1 MTFFGGYTME
11 LNYSKNQI
19 ILYGKVCKLDTLI
32 NKLSSLSGEQVYHFL
47 IDRTTQLPRRINCMA
62 LISVLNNRIKFL
74 HSNSMPKDAFIKL
87 QYYASYSEQQLFM
100 LFQKICTEEDFISYR
115 KNLFSL
121 IIDNYQQ
128 LNLNDGEL
136 MYLKNLNKQSIGSF
150 PDYFNYI
157 TGACLEQPNTFDG
170 QDIDVLKNNLQYS
183 ASNQDVFDLAGKYGV
198 PLPTRLKREE
208 YLEFIFDYLKRKGN
222 YSEVVAS
229 DLNAMNITQ
238 ISTYARRTGIPM
250 QPNMSKTELITYL
263 FYFLGLCEIPTTS
276 MDEIKSSPKYEPLE
290 FRVDLQAIDSFGNG
304 EPKRVIYY
312 AGDHE
317 DSSIMADVIKEAS
330 QKPEEKVEEIEE
342 NTYQEPAPAP
352 KKEEVEETPVE
363 KIEEPV
369 EEAIEEKKDNL
380 EEVAPWKF
388 IGKKQ
393 QEQKVEEEAILAM
406 KAEEDLMAEDIINET
421 LAQIP
426 TKEVVEVEEPTI
438 EIDTNKVGQN
448 PEYGTG
454 KIEALANSKGH
465 MVALSISIGLAAIAM
480 VAILLFMLVL

>member
-1 MTFFGGYTME
+1 ME

-100 LFQKICTEEDFISYR
+100 LFQKICTEEDFVSYR

-136 MYLKNLNKQSIGSF
+136 MYLKNLNKQPIGSF

-170 QDIDVLKNNLQYS
+170 QDIDVLKCNLQYS
-183 ASNQDVFDLAGKYGV
+183 ASNQDVFDLALKYGV

-290 FRVDLQAIDSFGNG
+290 FRVDLQAIDSFGKG

-317 DSSIMADVIKEAS
+317 DTSLMADVIKEAS
-330 QKPEEKVEEIEE
+330 LKLEEKE
-342 NTYQEPAPAP
+342 
-352 KKEEVEETPVE
+352 EETLENGNP
-363 KIEEPV
+363 EPV
-369 EEAIEEKKDNL
+369 EEAIEEPIQASPKEKIEETLEEEKEEKL
-380 EEVAPWKF
+380 EEVAPWKL

-393 QEQKVEEEAILAM
+393 QDQKALEEDILAM
-406 KAEEDLMAEDIINET
+406 KAEEELMAEDIINET

-426 TKEVVEVEEPTI
+426 TKEVVEIEEPTI

-448 PEYGTG
+448 PLYGTG
-454 KIEALANSKGH
+454 KIEALANSKSH
-465 MVALSISIGLAAIAM
+465 VVALSISIGLALVAM
-480 VAILLFMLVL
+480 VVILLFMLVL

>member
-1 MTFFGGYTME
+1 ME

-19 ILYGKVCKLDTLI
+19 ILYGKICKLDTLI

-47 IDRTTQLPRRINCMA
+47 IDRTTQLPRRIHCMA

-100 LFQKICTEEDFISYR
+100 LFQKICTEEDFVSYR

-136 MYLKNLNKQSIGSF
+136 MYLKNLNKQPIGSF

-170 QDIDVLKNNLQYS
+170 QDIDVLKCNLQYS
-183 ASNQDVFDLAGKYGV
+183 ASNQDVFDLALKYGV

-290 FRVDLQAIDSFGNG
+290 FRVDLQAIDSFGKG

-317 DSSIMADVIKEAS
+317 DTSLMADVIKEAS
-330 QKPEEKVEEIEE
+330 LKLEEKEEETLENSNQAPVDEAIEE
-342 NTYQEPAPAP
+342 PIQASP
-352 KKEEVEETPVE
+352 KE
-363 KIEEPV
+363 KIEETL
-369 EEAIEEKKDNL
+369 EEEKEEKL
-380 EEVAPWKF
+380 EEVAPWKL

-393 QEQKVEEEAILAM
+393 QDQKALEEDILAM
-406 KAEEDLMAEDIINET
+406 KAEEELMAEDIINET

-426 TKEVVEVEEPTI
+426 TKEVVEIEEPTI

-448 PEYGTG
+448 PLYGTG
-454 KIEALANSKGH
+454 KIEALANSKSH
-465 MVALSISIGLAAIAM
+465 VVALSISIGLALVAM
-480 VAILLFMLVL
+480 VVILLFMLVL

>member
-1 MTFFGGYTME
+1 ME

-32 NKLSSLSGEQVYHFL
+32 NKLSTLSGEQVYHFL
-47 IDRTTQLPRRINCMA
+47 IDRTTQLPRRIHCMA

-100 LFQKICTEEDFISYR
+100 LFQKICTEEDFVSYR

-136 MYLKNLNKQSIGSF
+136 MYLKNLNKQPIGSF

-170 QDIDVLKNNLQYS
+170 QDIDVLKCNLQYS
-183 ASNQDVFDLAGKYGV
+183 ASNQDVFDLALKYGV

-290 FRVDLQAIDSFGNG
+290 FRVDLQAIDSFGKG

-317 DSSIMADVIKEAS
+317 DTSLMADVIKEAS
-330 QKPEEKVEEIEE
+330 LRLEEKEEEPLENFNQAPVDEAIEE
-342 NTYQEPAPAP
+342 PIQASP
-352 KKEEVEETPVE
+352 KE
-363 KIEEPV
+363 KIEETL
-369 EEAIEEKKDNL
+369 EEEKEEKL
-380 EEVAPWKF
+380 EEVAPWKL

-393 QEQKVEEEAILAM
+393 QDQKALEEDILAM
-406 KAEEDLMAEDIINET
+406 KAEEELMAEDIINET

-426 TKEVVEVEEPTI
+426 TKEVVEIEEPTI

-448 PEYGTG
+448 PLYGTG
-454 KIEALANSKGH
+454 KIEALANSKSH
-465 MVALSISIGLAAIAM
+465 VVALSISIGLALVAM
-480 VAILLFMLVL
+480 VVILLFMLVL

>member
-1 MTFFGGYTME
+1 ME

-32 NKLSSLSGEQVYHFL
+32 NKLSTLSGEQVYHFL
-47 IDRTTQLPRRINCMA
+47 IDRTTQLPRRIHCMA

-100 LFQKICTEEDFISYR
+100 LFQKICTEEDFVSYR

-136 MYLKNLNKQSIGSF
+136 MYLKNLNKQPIGSF

-170 QDIDVLKNNLQYS
+170 QDIDVLKCNLQYS
-183 ASNQDVFDLAGKYGV
+183 ASNQDVFDLALKYGV

-290 FRVDLQAIDSFGNG
+290 FRVDLQAIDSFGKG

-317 DSSIMADVIKEAS
+317 DTSLMADVIKEAS
-330 QKPEEKVEEIEE
+330 LKLEEKE
-342 NTYQEPAPAP
+342 
-352 KKEEVEETPVE
+352 EETLENGNP
-363 KIEEPV
+363 EPV
-369 EEAIEEKKDNL
+369 EEAIEEPIQASPKEKIEETLEEEKEEKL
-380 EEVAPWKF
+380 EEVAPWKL

-393 QEQKVEEEAILAM
+393 QDQKALEEDILAM
-406 KAEEDLMAEDIINET
+406 KAEEELMAEDIINET

-426 TKEVVEVEEPTI
+426 TKEVVEIEEPTI

-448 PEYGTG
+448 PLYGTG
-454 KIEALANSKGH
+454 KIEALANSKSH
-465 MVALSISIGLAAIAM
+465 VVALSISIGLALVAM
-480 VAILLFMLVL
+480 VVILLFMLVL

>member
-100 LFQKICTEEDFISYR
+100 LFQKICTEEDFVSYR

-136 MYLKNLNKQSIGSF
+136 MYLKNLNKQPIGSF

-170 QDIDVLKNNLQYS
+170 QDIDVLKCNLQYS
-183 ASNQDVFDLAGKYGV
+183 ASNQDVFDLAQKYGV

-290 FRVDLQAIDSFGNG
+290 FRVDLQAIDSFGKG

-317 DSSIMADVIKEAS
+317 DTSIMADVIKEAS
-330 QKPEEKVEEIEE
+330 LRLEEKEEETLENSNPEPVDEAIEE
-342 NTYQEPAPAP
+342 PIQAS
-352 KKEEVEETPVE
+352 PVE
-363 KIEEPV
+363 KIEETL
-369 EEAIEEKKDNL
+369 EEEKEEKL
-380 EEVAPWKF
+380 EEVAPWKL

-393 QEQKVEEEAILAM
+393 QDQKALEDDILAM
-406 KAEEDLMAEDIINET
+406 KAEEELMAEDIINET

-426 TKEVVEVEEPTI
+426 TKEVVEAEEPTI

-448 PEYGTG
+448 PLYGTG
-454 KIEALANSKGH
+454 KIEALANSKSH
-465 MVALSISIGLAAIAM
+465 VVALSISIGLALVAM
-480 VAILLFMLVL
+480 VVILLFMLVL

>member
-1 MTFFGGYTME
+1 ME

-100 LFQKICTEEDFISYR
+100 LFQKICTEEDFVSYR

-136 MYLKNLNKQSIGSF
+136 MYLKNLNKQPIGSF

-170 QDIDVLKNNLQYS
+170 QDIDVLKSNLQYS
-183 ASNQDVFDLAGKYGV
+183 ASNQDVFDLALKYGV

-290 FRVDLQAIDSFGNG
+290 FRVDLQAIDSFGKG

-317 DSSIMADVIKEAS
+317 DTSIMADVIKEAS
-330 QKPEEKVEEIEE
+330 LRLEEKE
-342 NTYQEPAPAP
+342 
-352 KKEEVEETPVE
+352 EETLE
-363 KIEEPV
+363 NGSQAPV
-369 EEAIEEKKDNL
+369 EEAIEEPIQASPVEKIEETLEEEKEEKL

-393 QEQKVEEEAILAM
+393 QDQKALEDDILAM
-406 KAEEDLMAEDIINET
+406 KAEEELMAEDIINET

-426 TKEVVEVEEPTI
+426 TKEVVEIEEPTI

-454 KIEALANSKGH
+454 KIEALANSKSH
-465 MVALSISIGLAAIAM
+465 VVALSISIGLALVAM
-480 VAILLFMLVL
+480 VVILLFMLVL

>member
-100 LFQKICTEEDFISYR
+100 LFQKICTEEDFVSYR

-136 MYLKNLNKQSIGSF
+136 MYLKNLNKQPIGSF

-170 QDIDVLKNNLQYS
+170 QDIDVLKSNLQYS
-183 ASNQDVFDLAGKYGV
+183 ASNQDVFDLALKYGV

-290 FRVDLQAIDSFGNG
+290 FRVDLQAIDSFGKG

-317 DSSIMADVIKEAS
+317 DTSIMADVIKEAS
-330 QKPEEKVEEIEE
+330 LKLEEKE
-342 NTYQEPAPAP
+342 
-352 KKEEVEETPVE
+352 EETLE
-363 KIEEPV
+363 NGNQAPV
-369 EEAIEEKKDNL
+369 EEAIEEPIQASPVEKIEETLEEEKEEKL

-393 QEQKVEEEAILAM
+393 QDQKALEDDILAM
-406 KAEEDLMAEDIINET
+406 KAEEELMAEDIINET

-426 TKEVVEVEEPTI
+426 TKEVVEIEEPTI

-454 KIEALANSKGH
+454 KIEALANSKSH
-465 MVALSISIGLAAIAM
+465 VVALSISIGLALVAM
-480 VAILLFMLVL
+480 VVMLLFMLVL

>member
-1 MTFFGGYTME
+1 ME

-19 ILYGKVCKLDTLI
+19 ILYGKICKLDTLI

-100 LFQKICTEEDFISYR
+100 LFQKICTEEDFVSYR

-136 MYLKNLNKQSIGSF
+136 MYLKNLNKQPIGSF

-170 QDIDVLKNNLQYS
+170 QDIDVLKCNLQYS
-183 ASNQDVFDLAGKYGV
+183 ASNQDVFDLAQKYGV

-229 DLNAMNITQ
+229 DLNSMNITQ

-290 FRVDLQAIDSFGNG
+290 FRVDLQAIDSFGKG

-317 DSSIMADVIKEAS
+317 DTSLMADVIKEAS
-330 QKPEEKVEEIEE
+330 LRLEEKEEETLENGNPEPVDEAIEE
-342 NTYQEPAPAP
+342 PIQASP
-352 KKEEVEETPVE
+352 KE
-363 KIEEPV
+363 KIEETL
-369 EEAIEEKKDNL
+369 EEEKEEKL
-380 EEVAPWKF
+380 EEVAPWKL

-393 QEQKVEEEAILAM
+393 QDQKALEDDILAM
-406 KAEEDLMAEDIINET
+406 KAEEELMAEDIINET

-426 TKEVVEVEEPTI
+426 TKEVVEIEEPTI

-448 PEYGTG
+448 PLYGTG
-454 KIEALANSKGH
+454 KIEALANSKSH
-465 MVALSISIGLAAIAM
+465 VVALSISIGLALVAM
-480 VAILLFMLVL
+480 VVILLFMLVL

>member
-1 MTFFGGYTME
+1 ME

-100 LFQKICTEEDFISYR
+100 LFQKICTEEDFVSYR

-136 MYLKNLNKQSIGSF
+136 MYLKNLNKQPIGSF

-170 QDIDVLKNNLQYS
+170 QDIDVLKCNLQYS
-183 ASNQDVFDLAGKYGV
+183 ASNQDVFDLALKYGV

-290 FRVDLQAIDSFGNG
+290 FRVDLQAIDSFGKG

-317 DSSIMADVIKEAS
+317 DTSLMADVIKEAS
-330 QKPEEKVEEIEE
+330 QKLEEKEEEPLENGNSEPVDEAIEE
-342 NTYQEPAPAP
+342 PIQAS
-352 KKEEVEETPVE
+352 PVE
-363 KIEEPV
+363 KIEETLEEEKEEKL
-369 EEAIEEKKDNL
+369 EEA
-380 EEVAPWKF
+380 APWKL

-393 QEQKVEEEAILAM
+393 QDQKALEDDILAM
-406 KAEEDLMAEDIINET
+406 KAEEELMAEDIINET

-426 TKEVVEVEEPTI
+426 TKEVVEIEEPTI

-454 KIEALANSKGH
+454 KIEALANSKSH
-465 MVALSISIGLAAIAM
+465 VVALSISIGLALVAM
-480 VAILLFMLVL
+480 VVILLFMLVL

>member
-1 MTFFGGYTME
+1 ME

-47 IDRTTQLPRRINCMA
+47 IDRTTQLPRRIHCMA

-100 LFQKICTEEDFISYR
+100 LFQKICTEEDFVSYR

-136 MYLKNLNKQSIGSF
+136 MYLKNLNKQPIGSF

-170 QDIDVLKNNLQYS
+170 QDIDVLKCNLQYS
-183 ASNQDVFDLAGKYGV
+183 ASNQDVFDLALKYGV

-290 FRVDLQAIDSFGNG
+290 FRVDLQAIDSFGKG

-317 DSSIMADVIKEAS
+317 DTSLMADVIKEAS
-330 QKPEEKVEEIEE
+330 LKLEEKEEETLENFNQAPVDEAIEE
-342 NTYQEPAPAP
+342 PIQASP
-352 KKEEVEETPVE
+352 KE
-363 KIEEPV
+363 KIEETL
-369 EEAIEEKKDNL
+369 EEEKEEKL
-380 EEVAPWKF
+380 EEVAPWKL

-393 QEQKVEEEAILAM
+393 QDQKALEEDILAM
-406 KAEEDLMAEDIINET
+406 KAEEELMAEDIINET

-426 TKEVVEVEEPTI
+426 TKEVVEIEEPTI

-448 PEYGTG
+448 PLYGTG
-454 KIEALANSKGH
+454 KIEALANSKSH
-465 MVALSISIGLAAIAM
+465 VVALSISIGLALVAM
-480 VAILLFMLVL
+480 VVILLFMLVL

>member
-1 MTFFGGYTME
+1 ME

-19 ILYGKVCKLDTLI
+19 ILYGKICKLDTLI

-100 LFQKICTEEDFISYR
+100 LFQKICTEEDFVSYR

-136 MYLKNLNKQSIGSF
+136 MYLKNLNKQPIGSF

-170 QDIDVLKNNLQYS
+170 QDIDVLKCNLQYS
-183 ASNQDVFDLAGKYGV
+183 ASNQDVFDLALKYGV

-229 DLNAMNITQ
+229 DLNATNITQ

-290 FRVDLQAIDSFGNG
+290 FRVDLQAIDSFGKG

-317 DSSIMADVIKEAS
+317 DTSLMADVIKEAS
-330 QKPEEKVEEIEE
+330 LRLEEKEEETLENGNPEPVDEAIEE
-342 NTYQEPAPAP
+342 PIQASP
-352 KKEEVEETPVE
+352 KE
-363 KIEEPV
+363 KIEETL
-369 EEAIEEKKDNL
+369 EEEKEEKL
-380 EEVAPWKF
+380 EEVAPWKL

-393 QEQKVEEEAILAM
+393 QDQKALEDDILAM
-406 KAEEDLMAEDIINET
+406 KAEEELMAEDIINET

-426 TKEVVEVEEPTI
+426 TKEVVEIEEPTI

-448 PEYGTG
+448 PLYGTG
-454 KIEALANSKGH
+454 KIEALANSKSH
-465 MVALSISIGLAAIAM
+465 VVALSISIGLALVAM
-480 VAILLFMLVL
+480 VVILLFMLVL

>member
-1 MTFFGGYTME
+1 ME

-100 LFQKICTEEDFISYR
+100 LFQKICTEEDFVSYR

-136 MYLKNLNKQSIGSF
+136 MYLKNLNKQPIGSF

-170 QDIDVLKNNLQYS
+170 QDIDVLKSNLQYS
-183 ASNQDVFDLAGKYGV
+183 ASNQDVFDLALKYGV

-290 FRVDLQAIDSFGNG
+290 FRVDLQAIDSFGKG

-317 DSSIMADVIKEAS
+317 DTSIMADVIKEAS
-330 QKPEEKVEEIEE
+330 LKLEEKE
-342 NTYQEPAPAP
+342 
-352 KKEEVEETPVE
+352 EETLE
-363 KIEEPV
+363 NGNQAPV
-369 EEAIEEKKDNL
+369 EEAIEEPIQASPVEKIEETLEEEKEEKL

-393 QEQKVEEEAILAM
+393 QDQKALEDDILAM
-406 KAEEDLMAEDIINET
+406 KAEEELMAEDIINET

-426 TKEVVEVEEPTI
+426 TKEVVEIEEPTI

-454 KIEALANSKGH
+454 KIEALANSKSH
-465 MVALSISIGLAAIAM
+465 VVALSISIGLALVAM
-480 VAILLFMLVL
+480 VVILLFMLVL

>member
-1 MTFFGGYTME
+1 ME

-100 LFQKICTEEDFISYR
+100 LFQKICTEEDFVSYR

-136 MYLKNLNKQSIGSF
+136 MYLKNLNKQPIGSF

-170 QDIDVLKNNLQYS
+170 QDIDVLKCNLQYS
-183 ASNQDVFDLAGKYGV
+183 ASNQDVFDLAQKYGV

-290 FRVDLQAIDSFGNG
+290 FRVDLQAIDSFGKG

-317 DSSIMADVIKEAS
+317 DTSIMADVIKEAS
-330 QKPEEKVEEIEE
+330 LRLEEKE
-342 NTYQEPAPAP
+342 
-352 KKEEVEETPVE
+352 EETLE
-363 KIEEPV
+363 NGSQAPV
-369 EEAIEEKKDNL
+369 EEAIEEPIQASPKEKIEETLEEEKEEKL
-380 EEVAPWKF
+380 EEVAPWKL

-393 QEQKVEEEAILAM
+393 QDQKALEDDILAM
-406 KAEEDLMAEDIINET
+406 KAEEELMAEDIINET

-426 TKEVVEVEEPTI
+426 TKEVVEIEEPTI

-454 KIEALANSKGH
+454 KIEALANSKSH
-465 MVALSISIGLAAIAM
+465 VVALSISIGLALVAM
-480 VAILLFMLVL
+480 VVILLFMLVL

>member
-1 MTFFGGYTME
+1 ME

-47 IDRTTQLPRRINCMA
+47 IDRTTQLPRRIHCMA

-100 LFQKICTEEDFISYR
+100 LFQKICTEEDFVSYR

-136 MYLKNLNKQSIGSF
+136 MYLKNLNKQPIGSF

-170 QDIDVLKNNLQYS
+170 QDIDVLKCNLQYS
-183 ASNQDVFDLAGKYGV
+183 ASNQDVFDLALKYGV

-290 FRVDLQAIDSFGNG
+290 FRVDLQAIDSFGKG

-317 DSSIMADVIKEAS
+317 DTSLMADVIKEAS
-330 QKPEEKVEEIEE
+330 LRLEEKEEEPLENFNQAPVDEAIEE
-342 NTYQEPAPAP
+342 PIQASP
-352 KKEEVEETPVE
+352 KE
-363 KIEEPV
+363 KIEETL
-369 EEAIEEKKDNL
+369 EEEKEEKL
-380 EEVAPWKF
+380 EEVAPWKL

-393 QEQKVEEEAILAM
+393 QDQKALEEDILAM
-406 KAEEDLMAEDIINET
+406 KAEEELMAEDIINET

-426 TKEVVEVEEPTI
+426 TKEVVEAEEPTI

-448 PEYGTG
+448 PLYGTG
-454 KIEALANSKGH
+454 KIEALANSKSH
-465 MVALSISIGLAAIAM
+465 VVALSISIGLALVAM
-480 VAILLFMLVL
+480 VVMLLFMLVL

>member
-1 MTFFGGYTME
+1 ME

-100 LFQKICTEEDFISYR
+100 LFQKICTEEDFVSYR

-136 MYLKNLNKQSIGSF
+136 MYLKNLNKQPIGSF

-170 QDIDVLKNNLQYS
+170 QDIDVLKCNLQYS
-183 ASNQDVFDLAGKYGV
+183 ASNQDVFDLALKYGV

-290 FRVDLQAIDSFGNG
+290 FRVDLQAIDSFGKG

-317 DSSIMADVIKEAS
+317 DTSLMADVIKEAS
-330 QKPEEKVEEIEE
+330 LRLEEKEEEPLENFNQAPVDEAIEE
-342 NTYQEPAPAP
+342 PIQASP
-352 KKEEVEETPVE
+352 KE
-363 KIEEPV
+363 KIEETL
-369 EEAIEEKKDNL
+369 EEEKEEKL
-380 EEVAPWKF
+380 EEVAPWKL

-393 QEQKVEEEAILAM
+393 QDQKALEDDILAM
-406 KAEEDLMAEDIINET
+406 KAEEELMAEDIINET

-426 TKEVVEVEEPTI
+426 TKEVVEAEEPTI

-448 PEYGTG
+448 PLYGTG
-454 KIEALANSKGH
+454 KIEALANSKSH
-465 MVALSISIGLAAIAM
+465 VVALSISIGLALVAM
-480 VAILLFMLVL
+480 VVILLFMLVL

>member
-1 MTFFGGYTME
+1 MTFFGGSHME

-62 LISVLNNRIKFL
+62 MISVLNNRIKFL
-74 HSNSMPKDAFIKL
+74 HSNSMPKDAFVKL

-100 LFQKICTEEDFISYR
+100 LFNKICDETDFQTYR

-121 IIDNYQQ
+121 IIDNYQE

-136 MYLKNLNKQSIGSF
+136 MYLKNLNKQSIGTF

-157 TGACLEQPNTFDG
+157 TGACLEQSNTFDG
-170 QDIDVLKNNLQYS
+170 QDVTVLKNNLQYS

-198 PLPTRLKREE
+198 PLPQRLKREE
-208 YLEFIFDYLKRKGN
+208 YLEFIFDYLKRKGS
-222 YSEVVAS
+222 YSETVENE
-229 DLNAMNITQ
+229 LNAMNITQ

-250 QPNMSKTELITYL
+250 QPNMSKTELITYF
-263 FYFLGLCEIPTTS
+263 FYFLDQCEIPSTS

-290 FRVDLQAIDSFGNG
+290 FRVDLQAIDSFGTS

-317 DSSIMADVIKEAS
+317 DSNEMAEVIKEALS
-330 QKPEEKVEEIEE
+330 AQEEVQEEVAEEASEPEPVVEEVKAE
-342 NTYQEPAPAP
+342 EPAIAP
-352 KKEEVEETPVE
+352 IV
-363 KIEEPV
+363 EEPV
-369 EEAIEEKKDNL
+369 VEELKEENL

-388 IGKKQ
+388 IVKN
-393 QEQKVEEEAILAM
+393 QEQA
-406 KAEEDLMAEDIINET
+406 KAEEAAIEAAKREEELLAEDIINET
-421 LAQIP
+421 LAQIK
-426 TKEVVEVEEPTI
+426 TKEVVEEVEPTI
-438 EIDTNKVGQN
+438 AIDTKKVDQN

-454 KIEALANSKGH
+454 KIENLANSKGRL
-465 MVALSISIGLAAIAM
+465 VALSVSLGIAAAVMIFIV
-480 VAILLFMLVL
+480 VAMLVL

>member
-1 MTFFGGYTME
+1 ME

-47 IDRTTQLPRRINCMA
+47 IDRTTQLPRRIHCMA

-100 LFQKICTEEDFISYR
+100 LFQKICTEEDFVSYR

-136 MYLKNLNKQSIGSF
+136 MYLKNLNKQPIGSF

-170 QDIDVLKNNLQYS
+170 QDIDVLKCNLQYS
-183 ASNQDVFDLAGKYGV
+183 ASNQDVFDLALKYGV

-290 FRVDLQAIDSFGNG
+290 FRVDLQAIDSFGKG

-317 DSSIMADVIKEAS
+317 DTSIMADVIKEAS
-330 QKPEEKVEEIEE
+330 LRLEEKE
-342 NTYQEPAPAP
+342 
-352 KKEEVEETPVE
+352 EETLE
-363 KIEEPV
+363 NGSQAPV
-369 EEAIEEKKDNL
+369 EEAIEEPIQASPKEKIEETLEEEKEEKL
-380 EEVAPWKF
+380 EEVAPWKL

-393 QEQKVEEEAILAM
+393 QDQKALEDDILAM
-406 KAEEDLMAEDIINET
+406 KAEEELMAEDIINET

-426 TKEVVEVEEPTI
+426 TKEVVEIEEPTI

-454 KIEALANSKGH
+454 KIEALANSKSH
-465 MVALSISIGLAAIAM
+465 VVALSISIGLALVAM
-480 VAILLFMLVL
+480 VVILLFMLVL

>member
-1 MTFFGGYTME
+1 ME

-32 NKLSSLSGEQVYHFL
+32 NKLSTLSGEQVYHFL
-47 IDRTTQLPRRINCMA
+47 IDRTTQLPRRIHCMA

-100 LFQKICTEEDFISYR
+100 LFQKICTEEDFVSYR

-136 MYLKNLNKQSIGSF
+136 MYLKNLNKQPIGSF

-170 QDIDVLKNNLQYS
+170 QDIDVLKCNLQYS
-183 ASNQDVFDLAGKYGV
+183 ASNQDVFDLAQKYGV

-290 FRVDLQAIDSFGNG
+290 FRVDLQAIDSFGKG

-317 DSSIMADVIKEAS
+317 DTSLMADVIKEAS
-330 QKPEEKVEEIEE
+330 LRLEEKEEEPLENFNQAPVDEAIEE
-342 NTYQEPAPAP
+342 PIQASP
-352 KKEEVEETPVE
+352 KE
-363 KIEEPV
+363 KIEETL
-369 EEAIEEKKDNL
+369 EEEKEEKL
-380 EEVAPWKF
+380 EEVAPWKL

-393 QEQKVEEEAILAM
+393 QDQKALEEDILAM
-406 KAEEDLMAEDIINET
+406 KAEEELMAEDIINET

-426 TKEVVEVEEPTI
+426 TKEVVEAEEPTI

-448 PEYGTG
+448 PLYGTG
-454 KIEALANSKGH
+454 KIEALANSKSH
-465 MVALSISIGLAAIAM
+465 VVALSISIGLALVAM
-480 VAILLFMLVL
+480 VVILLFMLVL

>member
-32 NKLSSLSGEQVYHFL
+32 NKLSTLSGEQVYHFL
-47 IDRTTQLPRRINCMA
+47 IDRTTQLPRRIHCMA

-100 LFQKICTEEDFISYR
+100 LFQKICTEEDFVSYR

-136 MYLKNLNKQSIGSF
+136 MYLKNLNKQPIGSF

-170 QDIDVLKNNLQYS
+170 QDIDVLKCNLQYS
-183 ASNQDVFDLAGKYGV
+183 ASNQDVFDLALKYGV

-290 FRVDLQAIDSFGNG
+290 FRVDLQAIDSFGKG

-317 DSSIMADVIKEAS
+317 DTSLMADVIKEAS
-330 QKPEEKVEEIEE
+330 LRLEEKEEETLENGNPEPVDEAIEE
-342 NTYQEPAPAP
+342 PIQASP
-352 KKEEVEETPVE
+352 KE
-363 KIEEPV
+363 KIEETL
-369 EEAIEEKKDNL
+369 EEEKEEKL
-380 EEVAPWKF
+380 EEVAPWKL

-393 QEQKVEEEAILAM
+393 QDQKALEDDILAM
-406 KAEEDLMAEDIINET
+406 KAEEELMAEDIINET

-426 TKEVVEVEEPTI
+426 TKEVVEIEEPTI

-448 PEYGTG
+448 PLYGTG
-454 KIEALANSKGH
+454 KIEALANSKSH
-465 MVALSISIGLAAIAM
+465 VVALSISIGLALVAM
-480 VAILLFMLVL
+480 VVILLFMLVL

>member
-1 MTFFGGYTME
+1 MTFFGGYAME

-100 LFQKICTEEDFISYR
+100 LFQKICTEEDFVSYR

-136 MYLKNLNKQSIGSF
+136 MYLKNLNKQPIGSF

-170 QDIDVLKNNLQYS
+170 QDIDVLKCNLQYS
-183 ASNQDVFDLAGKYGV
+183 ASNQDVFDLAQKYGV

-290 FRVDLQAIDSFGNG
+290 FRVDLQAIDSFGKG

-317 DSSIMADVIKEAS
+317 DTSIMADVIKEAS
-330 QKPEEKVEEIEE
+330 LKLEEKEEETLENGNSEPVDEAIEE
-342 NTYQEPAPAP
+342 PIQAS
-352 KKEEVEETPVE
+352 PVE
-363 KIEEPV
+363 KIEETL
-369 EEAIEEKKDNL
+369 EEEKEEKL

-393 QEQKVEEEAILAM
+393 QDQKALEDDILAM
-406 KAEEDLMAEDIINET
+406 KAEEELMAEDIINET

-426 TKEVVEVEEPTI
+426 TKEVVEIEEPTI

-448 PEYGTG
+448 PLYGTG
-454 KIEALANSKGH
+454 KIEALANSKSH
-465 MVALSISIGLAAIAM
+465 VVALSISIGLALVAM
-480 VAILLFMLVL
+480 VVILLFMLVL

>member
-1 MTFFGGYTME
+1 ME

-47 IDRTTQLPRRINCMA
+47 IDRTTQLPRRIHCMA

-100 LFQKICTEEDFISYR
+100 LFQKICTEEDFVSYR

-136 MYLKNLNKQSIGSF
+136 MYLKNLNKQPIGSF

-170 QDIDVLKNNLQYS
+170 QDIDVLKCNLQYS
-183 ASNQDVFDLAGKYGV
+183 ASNQDVFDLALKYGV

-290 FRVDLQAIDSFGNG
+290 FRVDLQAIDSFGKG

-317 DSSIMADVIKEAS
+317 DTSLMADVIKEAS
-330 QKPEEKVEEIEE
+330 QKLEEKE
-342 NTYQEPAPAP
+342 
-352 KKEEVEETPVE
+352 EETLE
-363 KIEEPV
+363 NGNQAPV
-369 EEAIEEKKDNL
+369 EEAIEEPIQASPVEKIEETLEEEKEEKL

-393 QEQKVEEEAILAM
+393 QDQKALEDDILAM
-406 KAEEDLMAEDIINET
+406 KAEEELMAEDIINET

-426 TKEVVEVEEPTI
+426 TKEVVEIEEPTI

-454 KIEALANSKGH
+454 KIEALANSKSH
-465 MVALSISIGLAAIAM
+465 VVALSISIGLALVAM
-480 VAILLFMLVL
+480 GVILLFMLVL

>member
-1 MTFFGGYTME
+1 ME

-47 IDRTTQLPRRINCMA
+47 IDRTTQLPRRIHCMA

-100 LFQKICTEEDFISYR
+100 LFQKICTEEDFVSYR

-136 MYLKNLNKQSIGSF
+136 MYLKNLNKQPIGSF

-170 QDIDVLKNNLQYS
+170 QDIDVLKCNLQYS
-183 ASNQDVFDLAGKYGV
+183 ASNQDVFDLALKYGV

-290 FRVDLQAIDSFGNG
+290 FRVDLQAIDSFGKG

-317 DSSIMADVIKEAS
+317 DTSLMADVIKEAS
-330 QKPEEKVEEIEE
+330 LRLEEKEEETLENFNQAPVDEAIEE
-342 NTYQEPAPAP
+342 PIQASP
-352 KKEEVEETPVE
+352 KE
-363 KIEEPV
+363 KIEETL
-369 EEAIEEKKDNL
+369 EEEKEEKL
-380 EEVAPWKF
+380 EEVAPWKL

-393 QEQKVEEEAILAM
+393 QDQKALEEDILAM
-406 KAEEDLMAEDIINET
+406 KAEEELMAEDIINET

-426 TKEVVEVEEPTI
+426 TKEVVEIEEPTI

-448 PEYGTG
+448 PLYGTG
-454 KIEALANSKGH
+454 KIEALANSKSH
-465 MVALSISIGLAAIAM
+465 VVALSISIGLALVAM
-480 VAILLFMLVL
+480 VVILLFMLVL

>member
-1 MTFFGGYTME
+1 ME

-47 IDRTTQLPRRINCMA
+47 IDRTTQLPRRIHCMA

-100 LFQKICTEEDFISYR
+100 LFQKICTEEDFVSYR

-136 MYLKNLNKQSIGSF
+136 MYLKNLNKQPIGSF

-170 QDIDVLKNNLQYS
+170 QDIDVLKCNLQYS
-183 ASNQDVFDLAGKYGV
+183 ASNQDVFDLALKYGV

-290 FRVDLQAIDSFGNG
+290 FRVDLQAIDSFGKG

-317 DSSIMADVIKEAS
+317 DTSLMADVIKEAS
-330 QKPEEKVEEIEE
+330 LKLEEKEEETLENGNQAPVDEAIEE
-342 NTYQEPAPAP
+342 PIQASP
-352 KKEEVEETPVE
+352 KE
-363 KIEEPV
+363 KIEETL
-369 EEAIEEKKDNL
+369 EEEKEEKL
-380 EEVAPWKF
+380 EEVAPWKL

-393 QEQKVEEEAILAM
+393 QDQKALEEDILAM
-406 KAEEDLMAEDIINET
+406 KAEEELMAEDIINET

-426 TKEVVEVEEPTI
+426 TKEVVEIEEPTI

-448 PEYGTG
+448 PLYGTG
-454 KIEALANSKGH
+454 KIEALANSKSH
-465 MVALSISIGLAAIAM
+465 VVALSISIGLALVAM
-480 VAILLFMLVL
+480 VVILLFMLVL

>member
-1 MTFFGGYTME
+1 ME

-47 IDRTTQLPRRINCMA
+47 IDRTTQLPRRIHCMA

-100 LFQKICTEEDFISYR
+100 LFQKICTEEDFVSYR

-136 MYLKNLNKQSIGSF
+136 MYLKNLNKQPIGSF

-170 QDIDVLKNNLQYS
+170 QDIDVLKCNLQYS
-183 ASNQDVFDLAGKYGV
+183 ASNQDVFDLALKYGV

-222 YSEVVAS
+222 YSEVVAN

-290 FRVDLQAIDSFGNG
+290 FRVDLQAIDSFGKG

-317 DSSIMADVIKEAS
+317 DTSLMADVIKEAS
-330 QKPEEKVEEIEE
+330 LRLEEKE
-342 NTYQEPAPAP
+342 
-352 KKEEVEETPVE
+352 EETLE
-363 KIEEPV
+363 NGSQAPV
-369 EEAIEEKKDNL
+369 EEAIEEPIQASPKEKIEETLEEEKEEKL
-380 EEVAPWKF
+380 EEVAPWKL

-393 QEQKVEEEAILAM
+393 QDQKALEDDILAM
-406 KAEEDLMAEDIINET
+406 KAEEELMAEDIINET

-426 TKEVVEVEEPTI
+426 TKEVVEIEEPTI

-454 KIEALANSKGH
+454 KIEALANSKSH
-465 MVALSISIGLAAIAM
+465 VVALSISIGLALVAM
-480 VAILLFMLVL
+480 VVILLFMLVL

>member
-1 MTFFGGYTME
+1 ME

-47 IDRTTQLPRRINCMA
+47 IDRTTQLPRRIHCMA

-100 LFQKICTEEDFISYR
+100 LFQKICTEEDFVSYR

-136 MYLKNLNKQSIGSF
+136 MYLKNLNKQPIGSF

-170 QDIDVLKNNLQYS
+170 QDIDVLKCNLQYS
-183 ASNQDVFDLAGKYGV
+183 ASNQDVFDLALKYGV

-290 FRVDLQAIDSFGNG
+290 FRVDLQAIDSFGKG

-317 DSSIMADVIKEAS
+317 DTSLMADVIKEAS
-330 QKPEEKVEEIEE
+330 LKLEEKEEEPLENFNQAPVDEAIEE
-342 NTYQEPAPAP
+342 PIQASP
-352 KKEEVEETPVE
+352 KE
-363 KIEEPV
+363 KIEETL
-369 EEAIEEKKDNL
+369 EEEKEEKL
-380 EEVAPWKF
+380 EEVAPWKL

-393 QEQKVEEEAILAM
+393 QDQKALEDDILAM
-406 KAEEDLMAEDIINET
+406 KAEEELMAEDIINET

-426 TKEVVEVEEPTI
+426 TKEVVEIEEPTI

-448 PEYGTG
+448 PLYGTG
-454 KIEALANSKGH
+454 KIEALANSKSH
-465 MVALSISIGLAAIAM
+465 VVALSISIGLALVAM
-480 VAILLFMLVL
+480 VVILLFMLVL

>member
-1 MTFFGGYTME
+1 ME

-100 LFQKICTEEDFISYR
+100 LFQKICTEEDFVSYR

-136 MYLKNLNKQSIGSF
+136 MYLKNLNKQPIGSF

-170 QDIDVLKNNLQYS
+170 QDIDVLKSNLQYS
-183 ASNQDVFDLAGKYGV
+183 ASNQDVFDLALKYGV

-290 FRVDLQAIDSFGNG
+290 FRVDLQAIDSFGKG

-317 DSSIMADVIKEAS
+317 DTSIMADVIKEAS
-330 QKPEEKVEEIEE
+330 LRLEEKE
-342 NTYQEPAPAP
+342 
-352 KKEEVEETPVE
+352 EETLE
-363 KIEEPV
+363 NGSQAPV
-369 EEAIEEKKDNL
+369 EEAIEEPIQASPVEKTEETLEEEKEEKL

-393 QEQKVEEEAILAM
+393 QDQKALEDDILAM
-406 KAEEDLMAEDIINET
+406 KAEEELMAEDIINET

-426 TKEVVEVEEPTI
+426 TKEVVEAEEPTI

-454 KIEALANSKGH
+454 KIEALANSKSH
-465 MVALSISIGLAAIAM
+465 VVALSISIGLALVAM
-480 VAILLFMLVL
+480 GVILLFMLVL

>member
-1 MTFFGGYTME
+1 ME

-47 IDRTTQLPRRINCMA
+47 IDRTTQLPRRIHCMA

-100 LFQKICTEEDFISYR
+100 LFQKICTEEDFVSYR

-136 MYLKNLNKQSIGSF
+136 MYLKNLNKQPIGSF

-170 QDIDVLKNNLQYS
+170 QDIDVLKCNLQYS
-183 ASNQDVFDLAGKYGV
+183 ASNQDVFDLAQKYGV

-290 FRVDLQAIDSFGNG
+290 FRVDLQAIDSFGKG

-317 DSSIMADVIKEAS
+317 DTSLMADVIKEAS
-330 QKPEEKVEEIEE
+330 LRLEEKEEETLENFNQAPVDEAIEE
-342 NTYQEPAPAP
+342 PIQASP
-352 KKEEVEETPVE
+352 KE
-363 KIEEPV
+363 KIEETL
-369 EEAIEEKKDNL
+369 EEEKEEKL
-380 EEVAPWKF
+380 EEVAPWKL

-393 QEQKVEEEAILAM
+393 QDQKALEEDILAM
-406 KAEEDLMAEDIINET
+406 KAEEELMAEDIINET

-426 TKEVVEVEEPTI
+426 TKEVVEAEEPTI

-448 PEYGTG
+448 PLYGTG
-454 KIEALANSKGH
+454 KIEALANSKSH
-465 MVALSISIGLAAIAM
+465 VVALSISIGLALVAM
-480 VAILLFMLVL
+480 VVILLFMLVL

>member
-1 MTFFGGYTME
+1 ME

-32 NKLSSLSGEQVYHFL
+32 NKLSTLSGEQVYHFL
-47 IDRTTQLPRRINCMA
+47 IDRTTQLPRRIHCMA

-100 LFQKICTEEDFISYR
+100 LFQKICTEEDFVSYR

-136 MYLKNLNKQSIGSF
+136 MYLKNLNKQPIGSF

-170 QDIDVLKNNLQYS
+170 QDIDVLKCNLQYS
-183 ASNQDVFDLAGKYGV
+183 ASNQDVFDLALKYGV

-290 FRVDLQAIDSFGNG
+290 FRVDLQAIDSFGKG

-317 DSSIMADVIKEAS
+317 DTSLMADVIKEAS
-330 QKPEEKVEEIEE
+330 LKLEEKEEETLENGNQAPVDEAIEE
-342 NTYQEPAPAP
+342 PIQASP
-352 KKEEVEETPVE
+352 KE
-363 KIEEPV
+363 KIEETL
-369 EEAIEEKKDNL
+369 EEEKEEKL
-380 EEVAPWKF
+380 EEVAPWKL

-393 QEQKVEEEAILAM
+393 QDQKALEEDILAM
-406 KAEEDLMAEDIINET
+406 KAEEELMAEDIINET

-426 TKEVVEVEEPTI
+426 TKEVVEIEEPTI

-448 PEYGTG
+448 PLYGTG
-454 KIEALANSKGH
+454 KIEALANSKSH
-465 MVALSISIGLAAIAM
+465 VVALSISIGLALVAM
-480 VAILLFMLVL
+480 VVILLFMLVL

>member
-1 MTFFGGYTME
+1 ME

-47 IDRTTQLPRRINCMA
+47 IDRTTQLPRRIHCMA

-100 LFQKICTEEDFISYR
+100 LFQKICTEEDFVSYR

-136 MYLKNLNKQSIGSF
+136 MYLKNLNKQPIGSF

-170 QDIDVLKNNLQYS
+170 QDIDVLKCNLQYS
-183 ASNQDVFDLAGKYGV
+183 ASNQDVFDLALKYGV

-290 FRVDLQAIDSFGNG
+290 FRVDLQAIDSFGKG

-317 DSSIMADVIKEAS
+317 DTSLMADVIKEAS
-330 QKPEEKVEEIEE
+330 LKLEEKEEETLENSNQAPVDEAIEE
-342 NTYQEPAPAP
+342 PIQASP
-352 KKEEVEETPVE
+352 KE
-363 KIEEPV
+363 KIEETL
-369 EEAIEEKKDNL
+369 EEEKEEKL
-380 EEVAPWKF
+380 EEVAPWKL

-393 QEQKVEEEAILAM
+393 QDQKALEEDILAM
-406 KAEEDLMAEDIINET
+406 KAEEELMAEDIINET

-426 TKEVVEVEEPTI
+426 TKEVVEAEEPTI

-448 PEYGTG
+448 PLYGTG
-454 KIEALANSKGH
+454 KIEALANSKSH
-465 MVALSISIGLAAIAM
+465 VVALSISIGLALVAM
-480 VAILLFMLVL
+480 VVILLFMLVL

>member
-100 LFQKICTEEDFISYR
+100 LFQKICTEEDFVSYR

-136 MYLKNLNKQSIGSF
+136 MYLKNLNKQPIGSF

-170 QDIDVLKNNLQYS
+170 QDIDVLKCNLQYS
-183 ASNQDVFDLAGKYGV
+183 ASNQDVFDLALKYGV

-290 FRVDLQAIDSFGNG
+290 FRVDLQAIDSFGKG

-317 DSSIMADVIKEAS
+317 DTSLMADVIKEAS
-330 QKPEEKVEEIEE
+330 QKLEEKEEEPLENGNSEPVDEAIEE
-342 NTYQEPAPAP
+342 PIQAS
-352 KKEEVEETPVE
+352 PVE
-363 KIEEPV
+363 KIEETLEEEKEEKL
-369 EEAIEEKKDNL
+369 EEA
-380 EEVAPWKF
+380 APWKL

-393 QEQKVEEEAILAM
+393 QDQKALEDDILAM
-406 KAEEDLMAEDIINET
+406 KAEEELMAEDIINET

-426 TKEVVEVEEPTI
+426 TKEVVEIEEPTI

-454 KIEALANSKGH
+454 KIEALANSKSH
-465 MVALSISIGLAAIAM
+465 VVALSISIGLALVAM
-480 VAILLFMLVL
+480 VVILLFMLVL